1 MIFLLLNHF
10 TFLLFKIIITFAA
23 NHQNILEMLVFPCAK
38 VNLGLN
44 VVARRSDGY
53 HDLETVFYPIPL
65 YDTLEV
71 TEKVD
76 AETEDAPCDL
86 TITGMAI
93 EGVPEDNLVVK
104 AYRLLAQDY
113 PLPAISVRLHKAIP
127 SQAGL
132 GGGSSDAAYM
142 LLVLNEMFDLG
153 IDTPTL
159 TKYAA
164 QIGADCAF
172 FIQSSPAY
180 ATGIGDVLTPIAEEQ
195 IPLGGRYMVLVKPQ
209 VAVSTREAYSRIQ
222 PKAPAMNCAEAV
234 RMPLETWRENLKND
248 FEDSVFPLY
257 PEIRQ
262 IKEQLYEAGAVY
274 ALMSGS
280 GSAVFGIFN
289 EEQEVSNELFTDCEV
304 FTMAL

>member
-1 MIFLLLNHF
+1 
-10 TFLLFKIIITFAA
+10 
-23 NHQNILEMLVFPCAK
+23 MLVFPCAK

-44 VVARRSDGY
+44 VVTRRSDGY

-65 YDTLEV
+65 CDTLEV
-71 TEKVD
+71 IVKEDADTEI
-76 AETEDAPCDL
+76 APCDL
-86 TITGMAI
+86 TVTGIALD
-93 EGVPEDNLVVK
+93 GAPEDNLVVK
-104 AYRLLAQDY
+104 AYSLLAKDY
-113 PLPAISVRLHKAIP
+113 PLPPISVRLHKAIP

-142 LLVLNEMFDLG
+142 FDLH
-153 IDTPTL
+153 IDVAPL

-180 ATGIGDVLTPIAEEQ
+180 ATGIGDVLTPLADEQ
-195 IPLGGRYMVLVKPQ
+195 IPLNGRYMVLVKPQ

-222 PKAPAMNCAEAV
+222 PKKPVMNCAEVV
-234 RMPLETWRENLKND
+234 RMPLETWRKNLKND

-262 IKEQLYEAGAVY
+262 IKEQLYEEGAVY

-289 EEQEVSNELFTDCEV
+289 EEPEISNDRFSDCEL

>member
-1 MIFLLLNHF
+1 
-10 TFLLFKIIITFAA
+10 
-23 NHQNILEMLVFPCAK
+23 MLVFPCAK

-44 VVARRSDGY
+44 VVTRRSDGY

-65 YDTLEV
+65 CDTLEV
-71 TEKVD
+71 IVK
-76 AETEDAPCDL
+76 EDADTEITPCDL
-86 TITGMAI
+86 TVTGMTLDGAS
-93 EGVPEDNLVVK
+93 EDNLVVK
-104 AYRLLAQDY
+104 AYRLLAKDY
-113 PLPAISVRLHKAIP
+113 PLPPISVRLHKAIP

-142 LLVLNEMFDLG
+142 LLVLNEMFDLH
-153 IDTPTL
+153 IDVAPL

-164 QIGADCAF
+164 QIGSDCAF

-180 ATGIGDVLTPIAEEQ
+180 ATGIGDVLTPLADEQ
-195 IPLGGRYMVLVKPQ
+195 IPLNGRYMVLVKPQ

-222 PKAPAMNCAEAV
+222 PKKPVMNCAEVV
-234 RMPLETWRENLKND
+234 RMPLETWRKNLKND

-262 IKEQLYEAGAVY
+262 IKEQLYEEGAVY

-289 EEQEVSNELFTDCEV
+289 EEPEISNDRFSDCEL